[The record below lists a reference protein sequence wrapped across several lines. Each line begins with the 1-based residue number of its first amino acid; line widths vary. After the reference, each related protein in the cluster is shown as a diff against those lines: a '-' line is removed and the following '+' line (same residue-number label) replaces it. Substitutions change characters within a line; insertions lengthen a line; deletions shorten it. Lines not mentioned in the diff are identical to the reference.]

1 MYVYMCSI
9 YVSFV
14 FLAREIDY
22 ITNFQTNERYVHFS
36 FMPYSFPGADDN
48 TLFQKFERQQKNHPH
63 YRSPQL
69 KQQDPQFTIL
79 HYASEVTY
87 SVKVRTLCTVNT
99 EQYIILYSTCTKA
112 ALLWIYVGLIY

>member
-1 MYVYMCSI
+1 M
-9 YVSFV
+9 
-14 FLAREIDY
+14 FLAREVHY
-22 ITNFQTNERYVHFS
+22 ITNFKINEQCIHSS
-36 FMPYSFPGADDN
+36 FVPYSFPGADDN

-87 SVKVRTLCTVNT
+87 SVKVRTCTYTVGSINS
-99 EQYIILYSTCTKA
+99 EQYNVYSTEA
-112 ALLWIYVGLIY
+112 ALLWIPVG

>member
-1 MYVYMCSI
+1 M
-9 YVSFV
+9 
-14 FLAREIDY
+14 
-22 ITNFQTNERYVHFS
+22 HFS
-36 FMPYSFPGADDN
+36 FVPYSFPGADDN

-87 SVKVRTLCTVNT
+87 SVKVRTVCTVGT
-99 EQYIILYSTCTKA
+99 EQYIYFT
-112 ALLWIYVGLIY
+112 ALKPLFTSIVWDNFFTHTL